1 MEQPNKINI
10 GDKCEAKQLGE
21 KRQMKGEGDATGSD
35 MYVFKVT
42 ITRKSRKTET
52 WEVHY
57 KPTVAK
63 EMWRIGKD
71 GKMADFPAGL
81 DAIKDAC
88 LAAKND

>member
-1 MEQPNKINI
+1 MEQPHKINI
-10 GDKCEAKQLGE
+10 GDRCEAKQQGA
-21 KRQMKGEGDATGSD
+21 KRQFRGEGDATGSD

-42 ITRKSRKTET
+42 ITRKTGHSET

-57 KPTVAK
+57 KPNVAK

-71 GKMADFPAGL
+71 GKIADFPAGL

-88 LAAKND
+88 VAAKNG